1 MPRQLTDEQEKII
14 TTSQSMLAGESLKI
28 QACAGSGKTS
38 TLVEISKANPNARFL
53 YIAFNKSIVEE
64 AKNKFPDNVEIK
76 TTHALA
82 HASIIAPNKYQVVPK
97 HTFFDLKDILG
108 FKDYDEFFSFNK
120 ELNYFLNSDIINY
133 THPLIDELFEAA
145 RRGEIPY
152 THSMYLKEYQM
163 LSTEQKNLDRYDFI
177 LLDEAQDTN
186 GVTLG
191 IFLDN
196 SCKKVVV
203 GDTFQNIYGFR
214 DTVNALEKLKTNF
227 NESLTHSFRCQ
238 QNILSK
244 ACYFLNEYSEQDKR
258 VWFKSGYEEKQD
270 EVKTKAIITRSN
282 AGIIEMIAKNLT
294 KKDGESP
301 EHYKLIKEPNAIF
314 ASSLSCYHFK
324 NNQLDKIH
332 SDYKWIKNFNG
343 IEDLKDFADL
353 TYDVE
358 LQKAMELVDKYGEQL
373 FDLFEHA
380 KTLYKTKEFD
390 TYLTNAHISKGL
402 EWNEVV
408 LYEDFPELK
417 DMQSKLNEAIAMNDK
432 KERER
437 LAKSLQGEVN
447 LYYVALTRAKDK
459 VIDRTNNH
467 LEYKHFCASLKNKEE
482 QMLDDEASM
491 DKLRKTRT
499 LPRYANK

>member
-1 MPRQLTDEQEKII
+1 M
-14 TTSQSMLAGESLKI
+14 
-28 QACAGSGKTS
+28 
-38 TLVEISKANPNARFL
+38 
-53 YIAFNKSIVEE
+53 
-64 AKNKFPDNVEIK
+64 
-76 TTHALA
+76 
-82 HASIIAPNKYQVVPK
+82 
-97 HTFFDLKDILG
+97 
-108 FKDYDEFFSFNK
+108 
-120 ELNYFLNSDIINY
+120 
-133 THPLIDELFEAA
+133 
-145 RRGEIPY
+145 
-152 THSMYLKEYQM
+152 
-163 LSTEQKNLDRYDFI
+163 
-177 LLDEAQDTN
+177 
-186 GVTLG
+186 
-191 IFLDN
+191 
-196 SCKKVVV
+196 
-203 GDTFQNIYGFR
+203 
-214 DTVNALEKLKTNF
+214 
-227 NESLTHSFRCQ
+227 
-238 QNILSK
+238 
-244 ACYFLNEYSEQDKR
+244 
-258 VWFKSGYEEKQD
+258 
-270 EVKTKAIITRSN
+270 
-282 AGIIEMIAKNLT
+282 
-294 KKDGESP
+294 
-301 EHYKLIKEPNAIF
+301 
-314 ASSLSCYHFK
+314 SCYHFK

-343 IEDLKDFADL
+343 IADLKDFADL

-491 DKLRKTRT
+491 DELRKTRTLPRKTRT